1 MVIERADR
9 NLETGGQ
16 RIDRDRLLEECT
28 PAARRIAMAVLQ
40 SPPDAEQV
48 AREACRT
55 VLAKLE
61 SGATVD
67 DPEMYVARTAWRL
80 ARAQSQ
86 AAARRGRAER
96 EAPPRWSGARP
107 YLE

>member
-1 MVIERADR
+1 MVIEKTVKS
-9 NLETGGQ
+9 LETGRGSL
-16 RIDRDRLLEECT
+16 DRDRLMAECA

-40 SPPDAEQV
+40 SHPEAEEV

-55 VLAKLE
+55 ILAKFE
-61 SGATVD
+61 SGEAVD
-67 DPEMYVARTAWRL
+67 DPEVFVARTAWRL

-86 AAARRGRAER
+86 AAARRGQAER
-96 EAPPRWSGARP
+96 EAPVRWSGALP